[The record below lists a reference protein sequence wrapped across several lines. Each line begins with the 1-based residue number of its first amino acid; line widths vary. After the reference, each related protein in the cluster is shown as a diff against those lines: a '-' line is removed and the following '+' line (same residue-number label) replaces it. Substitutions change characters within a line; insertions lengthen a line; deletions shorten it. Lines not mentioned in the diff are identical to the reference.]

1 MVYLTMKR
9 IYNAR
14 MTAVRAKNQSF
25 KDYWN
30 HVADRLEEKLRLEHG

>member
-1 MVYLTMKR
+1 MIQLMMKR

-14 MTAVRAKNQSF
+14 MTAVRAQNQSF

-30 HVADRLEEKLRLEHG
+30 GVADKLEQNMRAQYG

>member
-1 MVYLTMKR
+1 MIQLMMKR

-14 MTAVRAKNQSF
+14 MTAIRAQNQSF

-30 HVADRLEEKLRLEHG
+30 AVADDLEKKLRECAN